1 MISLNTIFFILCL
14 VGLGLLVYSRYTSKP
29 KGAKVSVRS
38 AFTLLSSWAVF
49 TLVESVSLV
58 ETIGASF
65 IGMLY
70 YVVSTLNVVF
80 YIVAMTLSF
89 FGYFDEENSD

>member
-49 TLVESVSLV
+49 TLVESVYLV
-58 ETIGASF
+58 ETIEAPF

-70 YVVSTLNVVF
+70 YVVSALNVVF

-89 FGYFDEENSD
+89 FGYFDEKNSD